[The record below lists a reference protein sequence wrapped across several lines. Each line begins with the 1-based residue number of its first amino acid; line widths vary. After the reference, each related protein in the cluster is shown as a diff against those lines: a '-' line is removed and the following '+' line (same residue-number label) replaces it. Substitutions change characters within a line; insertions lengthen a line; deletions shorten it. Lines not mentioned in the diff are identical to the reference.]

1 MKIGDLIRWA
11 HYEEVQ
17 YVPVF
22 SERVGIIIDKGKSA
36 AYAESVFVVDT
47 KGEKIILYQNNET
60 IKVINESR

>member
-1 MKIGDLIRWA
+1 MKIGDLIRWV

-17 YVPVF
+17 YVPTT
-22 SERVGIIIDKGKSA
+22 SERIGIIIDKGEAA

-47 KGEKIILYQNNET
+47 KGEKIILSEYNET